1 MQAFTNSEKKQ
12 AREHLERK
20 IIIIIIIIRGTPR
33 TVNYISLYSNTKN
46 AMDSTS

>member
-20 IIIIIIIIRGTPR
+20 IIIIIIIRGTPR

>member
-1 MQAFTNSEKKQ
+1 MQAFTNSEKETGLGTFGK
-12 AREHLERK
+12 K
-20 IIIIIIIIRGTPR
+20 KKYIIIIRGTPR